1 MEEIRPYRTKQREM
15 ILQFF
20 AAHPGECFCAKD
32 LIEQKSISVGAA
44 TLYRTLTLLSQEGK
58 LKKYTESGGS
68 SAFYQYNESES
79 CHYHFHLKCLRCGQL
94 IHMDCRLMKEMQKHI
109 ETDHGFLVDSGKSVL
124 YGLCPKCR

>member
-1 MEEIRPYRTKQREM
+1 MKEIHPYRTKQREM

-58 LKKYTESGGS
+58 
-68 SAFYQYNESES
+68 
-79 CHYHFHLKCLRCGQL
+79 
-94 IHMDCRLMKEMQKHI
+94 
-109 ETDHGFLVDSGKSVL
+109 
-124 YGLCPKCR
+124 

>member
-1 MEEIRPYRTKQREM
+1 MKEIRPYRTKQREM

-58 LKKYTESGGS
+58 LKSIRNPAGAALFTNITNQNP
-68 SAFYQYNESES
+68 AIIIF
-79 CHYHFHLKCLRCGQL
+79 
-94 IHMDCRLMKEMQKHI
+94 I
-109 ETDHGFLVDSGKSVL
+109 
-124 YGLCPKCR
+124 

>member
-1 MEEIRPYRTKQREM
+1 MKEIRPYRTKQREM

-32 LIEQKSISVGAA
+32 LIEQKSISVGTA

-94 IHMDCRLMKEMQKHI
+94 IHMDCRLMKEMLKQI
-109 ETDHGFLVDSGKSVL
+109 TAF
-124 YGLCPKCR
+124 